1 MGTSQLFICRTTL
14 NAVTSS
20 CCHVTSQHFF
30 VELNEYPHC
39 FAFQQATVDNS
50 RYASVCD
57 GCDIECEGC
66 TIEDNHTVPV
76 CADLLEHTDSRDG
89 TATLETLD
97 VDPGY
102 WRATSTSRIILPCF
116 YKTACKGG
124 VTGDPEYCLKGY
136 EGPCKKP
143 PKGNIFA

>member
-1 MGTSQLFICRTTL
+1 MWSRPIIT
-14 NAVTSS
+14 
-20 CCHVTSQHFF
+20 F
-30 VELNEYPHC
+30 VLLELNEYPHC

-97 VDPGY
+97 VGPGY
-102 WRATSTSRIILPCF
+102 
-116 YKTACKGG
+116 GG
-124 VTGDPEYCLKGY
+124 QPAQAG
-136 EGPCKKP
+136 
-143 PKGNIFA
+143 